1 MGLVNLFTYFATM
14 MGIYGILA
22 LSLNF
27 QYGHAGLVNFG
38 VVGFFATGAYVSALV
53 TLAGSP
59 FFVGIMLAGMA
70 GGLLGFLVAL
80 PTSKLSI
87 HYWAIT
93 TLGIGEVI
101 RLIANNE
108 EWLTKGPFGLV
119 NIPQPFHGIIPT
131 AVYPI
136 FYLILV
142 LAFLLVIYITI
153 RLMVNSPFGRVLKA
167 IREEDDLPL
176 AMGKPVFHFKVK
188 AMTIGAAFAGIAGAL
203 HAHYITYISPIDF
216 MPLITFII
224 WGMVIVGG
232 KGNSVGALV
241 GTAIIV
247 IFFNSTRYLK
257 DFLPFTGH
265 AVASMRMIA
274 IGLLIILVVLY
285 RSEGLVKE
293 KKSHFTI

>member
-1 MGLVNLFTYFATM
+1 MGLINLFAYFATM

-27 QYGHAGLVNFG
+27 QYGHSGLVNFG

-59 FFVGIMLAGMA
+59 FFVGLILAGMG

-93 TLGIGEVI
+93 TLGIGEII

-119 NIPQPFHGIIPT
+119 NIPQPASEMIPT

-142 LAFLLVIYITI
+142 LAILLITFIII
-153 RLMVNSPFGRVLKA
+153 RLMVDSPFGRVLKA
-167 IREEDDLPL
+167 IREEDDLAL

-188 AMTIGAAFAGIAGAL
+188 AMTVGAFFAGIAGAL

-216 MPLITFII
+216 MPLITFLI

-232 KGNSVGALV
+232 RGNNAGALV

-257 DFLPFTGH
+257 DYLPFSGQT
-265 AVASMRMIA
+265 VASLRMVA

-293 KKSHFTI
+293 KKKSFLI